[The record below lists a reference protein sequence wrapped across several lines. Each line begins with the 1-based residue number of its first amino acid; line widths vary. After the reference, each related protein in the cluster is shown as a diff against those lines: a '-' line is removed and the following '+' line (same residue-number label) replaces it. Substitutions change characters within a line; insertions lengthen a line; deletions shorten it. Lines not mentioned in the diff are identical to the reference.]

1 MRLWVTLSLVAAAII
16 IAAYGEFILDIRSA
30 DSDLIKQSAL
40 GAGASLSLDEYHRKM
55 DQMRTAYG
63 LDRAKVILD
72 PQTGE
77 MTVELD
83 GKVIEKG
90 RVERIFSYM
99 YGLFAVTSR
108 EGQDNMFPFVLTPGE
123 LPLPLDHEPN
133 IERLRARFESI
144 LPAKFLAFKD
154 SDWTRDSCVT
164 LAPPSKIL
172 GDLASLLRLQAHTS
186 CIVHWNGTRPAS
198 MLVGV
203 TLAHGDPWMRP
214 FARRICRHVTSA
226 MLRSLT
232 APDREPPT
240 YAACVLVDRPARTG
254 PRGAQDAFT
263 SVVYEVRNH
272 ALARMD

>member
-1 MRLWVTLSLVAAAII
+1 MRWWATLVLGAGAII
-16 IAAYGEFILDIRSA
+16 IALYAVFILDIRSPR
-30 DSDLIKQSAL
+30 SDLIKQSAL
-40 GAGASLSLDEYHRKM
+40 GAGATLSLDEYHRKM
-55 DQMRTAYG
+55 DQTRATYG

-83 GKVIEKG
+83 GKVIEES
-90 RVERIFSYM
+90 RIERNFSYM
-99 YGLFAVTSR
+99 YGLFALTSHD
-108 EGQDNMFPFVLTPGE
+108 GQDNMFPFVLTPGE
-123 LPLPLDHEPN
+123 LPRPLDHEPN
-133 IERLRARFESI
+133 IARLRARFESS

-154 SDWTRDSCVT
+154 SDWTRDTCVA
-164 LAPPSKIL
+164 LAPPDEGL
-172 GDLASLLRLQAHTS
+172 GKLASLLRLQAHTS

-203 TLAHGDPWMRP
+203 TLAQGDPWMRP
-214 FARRICRHVTSA
+214 FARWICREVTSA
-226 MLRSLT
+226 MLRKVA
-232 APDREPPT
+232 APDRELPI

-263 SVVYEVRNH
+263 SVVYEVRNR